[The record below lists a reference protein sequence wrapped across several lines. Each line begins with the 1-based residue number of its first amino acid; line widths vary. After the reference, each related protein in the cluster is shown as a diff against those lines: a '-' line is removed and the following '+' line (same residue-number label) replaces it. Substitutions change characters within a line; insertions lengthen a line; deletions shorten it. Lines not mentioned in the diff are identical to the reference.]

1 MKFELIWFFSR
12 LENERISNKFF
23 GLFNFLDPK
32 EWIKLIGSR
41 GNKPKDWLDFMR
53 YMTANSHY
61 SDEFKHHNYLS
72 DLYETA
78 FDVSEITE

>member
-1 MKFELIWFFSR
+1 M
-12 LENERISNKFF
+12 LENERILNKCR
-23 GLFNFLDPK
+23 GLFLDPK
-32 EWIKLIGSR
+32 EWIELIGSR

-78 FDVSEITE
+78 FDVSEITDYRC